1 MNVSCDGVLLMAV
14 EMRSRCRSVPL
25 RIMLPLLVA
34 TLAFAESPPNTPV
47 PDDPACTAEDR
58 KFMARAFELSRL
70 SVARGDHAPAS
81 VLVKNGVIICEYG
94 NSINTDSDLT
104 MHGETGLISRASRV
118 LPKSVLQGSTLYT
131 SQEPCIMCCGSIHAA
146 GITTVVYGGTNRQP
160 NGQLWGPKRLG
171 IREIYERYE
180 WNIAVRGPL
189 MDAEPLK
196 IKAEMAAAKAKP

>member
-1 MNVSCDGVLLMAV
+1 MNTIRQFRFLVSL
-14 EMRSRCRSVPL
+14 VPL
-25 RIMLPLLVA
+25 FVTALSFADNLANVPVA
-34 TLAFAESPPNTPV
+34 
-47 PDDPACTAEDR
+47 DDPACTAEDR

-70 SVARGDHAPAS
+70 SVARGDHPPAS
-81 VLVKNGVIICEYG
+81 VLVKNGVIIAEYG

-104 MHGETGLISRASRV
+104 MHGETGLISRATRV
-118 LPKSVLQGSTLYT
+118 LPKSVIQGSTLYT

-160 NGQLWGPKRLG
+160 NGWLWGPKRLG
-171 IREIYERYE
+171 IREIYERNE

-196 IKAEMAAAKAKP
+196 IKAEMAAAAAAKAKS